1 MCLPLHVNEG
11 MELYG
16 FQWNPAFAQGPLVIV
31 GAFRG
36 TSPFLPSQP
45 YLGFLGTEGSGRDAV
60 GRRQGD
66 LVLPLLGMPTGA
78 CFSL

>member
-1 MCLPLHVNEG
+1 MCLPLYVNEG

-16 FQWNPAFAQGPLVIV
+16 FQWNPGFAQGLLVIV

-45 YLGFLGTEGSGRDAV
+45 YLGFLGTEGSWRDAV
-60 GRRQGD
+60 RRRQGD
-66 LVLPLLGMPTGA
+66 LVLPLLGVPT
-78 CFSL
+78 